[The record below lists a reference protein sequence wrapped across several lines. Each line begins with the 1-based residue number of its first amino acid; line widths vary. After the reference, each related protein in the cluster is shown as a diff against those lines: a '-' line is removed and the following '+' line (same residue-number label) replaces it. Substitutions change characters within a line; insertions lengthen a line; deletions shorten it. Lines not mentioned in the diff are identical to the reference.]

1 MTLSEALLKELDAE
15 MKSTRRVLERVPSE
29 KGEWKPHPKS
39 FSLGHLTQL
48 VSWMPGWI
56 AQTLKNT
63 ELSLGGAS
71 PYSYEKTETLLEMF
85 DKNVK
90 DARAA
95 IEGSS
100 EADYDVTWSLKMGD
114 KVFYSAQRR
123 EVVRNHLN
131 HLYHHRAQLTV
142 YLRLIDV
149 PVPGIY
155 GPSADERVPGF

>member
-1 MTLSEALLKELDAE
+1 MTFSETLLKEFDAE
-15 MKSTRRVLERVPSE
+15 MISTRRVIERVPSD
-29 KGEWKPHPKS
+29 KAEWKPHQKS
-39 FSLGHLTQL
+39 FSIAHLAQL
-48 VSWMPGWI
+48 VAWMPGWI

-63 ELSLGGAS
+63 ELVLGGAS
-71 PYSYEKTETLLEMF
+71 PYSNEKTETLLDMF

-90 DARAA
+90 EARAA
-95 IEGSS
+95 IEAST
-100 EADYDVTWSLKMGD
+100 EADYDVNWSLKFGD
-114 KVFYSAQRR
+114 KTFMSQPRR

-131 HLYHHRAQLTV
+131 HLYHHRGQLTV